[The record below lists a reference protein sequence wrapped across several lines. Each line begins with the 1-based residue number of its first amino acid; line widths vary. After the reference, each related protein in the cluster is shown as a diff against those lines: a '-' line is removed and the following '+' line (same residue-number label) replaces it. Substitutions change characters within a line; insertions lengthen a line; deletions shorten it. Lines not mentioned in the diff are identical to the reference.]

1 MCAASAGLPIR
12 PPSPLEEI
20 HPPPP
25 PAAKQ
30 FPKTLLEHT
39 KIAYANTVREARE
52 HYGPARAV
60 AAALRTAWIIFAS
73 FVLDPLSNIL
83 LAVRI
88 FNFYYRDQA
97 LTRDYNYGEVRLPG
111 APRPCAAAPS
121 ACLTRYRRRGASSRR
136 RTSSW
141 ISTTP
146 PASSRGA
153 GRPLPVVLFVHGGS
167 WSAARRAPSSAPRAL

>member
-12 PPSPLEEI
+12 PPSPLKEI

-88 FNFYYRDQA
+88 FSFYYRDQA
-97 LTRDYNYGEVRLPG
+97 LTRDYSYGEVRLPVPPVRYG
-111 APRPCAAAPS
+111 AIGLSHAVSAPRGVEQRAHQLMDIYYPPS
-121 ACLTRYRRRGASSRR
+121 SA
-136 RTSSW
+136 
-141 ISTTP
+141 
-146 PASSRGA
+146 RGA

-167 WSAARRAPSSAPRAL
+167 WSAPRRAPSSAPRAL